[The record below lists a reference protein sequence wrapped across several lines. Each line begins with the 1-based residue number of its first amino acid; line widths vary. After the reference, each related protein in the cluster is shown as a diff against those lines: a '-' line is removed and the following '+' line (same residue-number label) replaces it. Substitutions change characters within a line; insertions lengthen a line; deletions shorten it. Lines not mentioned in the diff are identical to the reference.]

1 MLGRP
6 NVNPLGNAGTAT
18 LDAAGN
24 FLDADDAALEILGRA
39 RADVVGH
46 NATEFM
52 VQPPSAPERA
62 ALEAE
67 WERAGSPDVEGATSI
82 RRPDGSIVRVR
93 FLITP
98 RQGGGSIAL
107 MEPLHQNSSTGTTIR
122 TVGYV
127 LAQWRAAE
135 RRLDVL
141 DPSSEEAHVILAEV
155 AVLRT
160 RYHQLVEERR
170 AGG

>member
-1 MLGRP
+1 L
-6 NVNPLGNAGTAT
+6 NPSGSAGTAT

-24 FLDADDAALEILGRA
+24 FLDADEATLEIFGRA

-52 VQPPSAPERA
+52 VQAPTPPERE

-67 WERAGSPDVEGATSI
+67 WQRAGSPDVEGSASI

-98 RQGGGSIAL
+98 QPGGGSTAVI
-107 MEPLHQNSSTGTTIR
+107 EPLRQDTTTSTTIR
-122 TVGYV
+122 TVGEA

-135 RRLDVL
+135 RRLYVM
-141 DPSSEEAHVILAEV
+141 DPDTEEAMAIYAEV
-155 AVLRT
+155 AALRF
-160 RYHQLVEERR
+160 RYQELVDERR
-170 AGG
+170 RTTER